1 MRNPF
6 VDFRAWLRIGFSLL
20 PGAALAHHG
29 IANFD
34 HNKDVAIGGMVTEIA
49 FVNPHSWIYLDVT
62 AADGAVTPWRC
73 EMRAATVL
81 RRSGWSKEMFAPG
94 TKVEISGSPDRADPS
109 TCYVSTIVLEDGTRL
124 DRYGQMTK
132 AERTRDVAS
141 PATLAGG
148 VPNLNGD
155 WATEQGVLTDP
166 RGKSGAFL
174 PLSVARGLEAGEVPD
189 GARRFPA
196 SRGTPES
203 LVEGPLEGLGL
214 AAFPDPV
221 TPTELGRAAAEA
233 LDASA
238 MTERILG
245 CEPDNILYDLS
256 FEGHVNR
263 LVQTEHEI
271 RILYGFMDIERR
283 IHMDIGEH
291 PADLEPTF
299 AGHSIGRWE
308 DDVLVV
314 DTVAFTPGFVSRVSN
329 VMYGEEFHVVERF
342 ALEPD
347 AMTLTREY
355 VARDPRYFVGELR
368 GKDVLQRAEVAYRP
382 YDCDDRTVEP

>member
-1 MRNPF
+1 
-6 VDFRAWLRIGFSLL
+6 
-20 PGAALAHHG
+20 
-29 IANFD
+29 
-34 HNKDVAIGGMVTEIA
+34 
-49 FVNPHSWIYLDVT
+49 
-62 AADGAVTPWRC
+62 
-73 EMRAATVL
+73 
-81 RRSGWSKEMFAPG
+81 
-94 TKVEISGSPDRADPS
+94 
-109 TCYVSTIVLEDGTRL
+109 
-124 DRYGQMTK
+124 
-132 AERTRDVAS
+132 
-141 PATLAGG
+141 
-148 VPNLNGD
+148 
-155 WATEQGVLTDP
+155 
-166 RGKSGAFL
+166 
-174 PLSVARGLEAGEVPD
+174 
-189 GARRFPA
+189 
-196 SRGTPES
+196 
-203 LVEGPLEGLGL
+203 
-214 AAFPDPV
+214 
-221 TPTELGRAAAEA
+221 
-233 LDASA
+233 
-238 MTERILG
+238 LG
-245 CEPDNILYDLS
+245 CEPDNILYDLG

>member
-1 MRNPF
+1 MRKTF
-6 VDFRAWLRIGFSLL
+6 VESGAWLRIGFLLL

-34 HNKDVAIGGMVTEIA
+34 HNKDVAIAGVVTEVA

-62 AADGAVTPWRC
+62 AEDGTVTPWRC

-94 TKVEISGSPDRADPS
+94 TSIEITGSPDRADPN
-109 TCYVSTIVLEDGTRL
+109 TCYMSTIVLEDGTGL
-124 DRYGQMTK
+124 DRYGQITTPEH
-132 AERTRDVAS
+132 AQEVAR
-141 PATLAGG
+141 PARLASG
-148 VPNLNGD
+148 VLNLNGD
-155 WATEQGVLTDP
+155 WAAEQGVLTDP
-166 RGKSGAFL
+166 RGKSGAFV
-174 PLSVARGLEAGEVPD
+174 PLSVARELDAGEVPE
-189 GARRFPA
+189 GAPPFPA

-221 TPTELGRAAAEA
+221 TPTELGRAASAF
-233 LDASA
+233 DAA
-238 MTERILG
+238 AIAERILS
-245 CEPDNILYDLS
+245 CEPDNILYDLA

-263 LVQTEHEI
+263 IVQTVREI
-271 RILYGFMDIERR
+271 RILYGFMDIERT
-283 IHMDIGEH
+283 IHMDLVEH

-314 DTVAFTPGFVSRVSN
+314 DTVRFTPGFVSRVSN
-329 VMYGEEFHVVERF
+329 LMYSEELHVVERF
-342 ALEPD
+342 SLNPEAT
-347 AMTLTREY
+347 TLTRDY
-355 VARDPRYFVGELR
+355 VAVDPLYFVGELR
-368 GKDVLQRAEVAYRP
+368 GRDVLHRADIEYRP